1 MKLKGQNRGKIK
13 PKSAQGVNFD
23 VLLEGRE
30 IMWFNVVFGLI
41 YRTLFSSPVEKISW
55 LGKWLPGGQDEI
67 L

>member
-41 YRTLFSSPVEKISW
+41 YRTLFSSPVEKIS
-55 LGKWLPGGQDEI
+55 
-67 L
+67 